1 VLPVIILYL
10 IISIIPAVFAV
21 YASLH
26 FIPLMSPTWTF
37 VGIENYISVF
47 KLDQFWGSLW
57 RGLIFMV
64 GSTIIQ
70 VSVGL
75 WLAFT
80 LNDISIGQKYL
91 TSIVF
96 TAYLIPTVVVSLVA
110 LFLFDQSFGLFH
122 MIGSEWF
129 NLWDST
135 NYILGSNTWAMPLV
149 ILIGSWKFSIFVTI
163 FALAQLRSIPSRFYE
178 AARICGANRWQMF
191 RDITF
196 PRLKGIIL
204 TVILLRGVFM
214 FNKFDLIW
222 MLTEGGP
229 GYATTTLPLLAYQ
242 ETFQGGSYGLGN
254 ALAVMMFLILA
265 LSAILYFKAASP
277 SQEAEV

>member
-1 VLPVIILYL
+1 
-10 IISIIPAVFAV
+10 
-21 YASLH
+21 
-26 FIPLMSPTWTF
+26 
-37 VGIENYISVF
+37 
-47 KLDQFWGSLW
+47 
-57 RGLIFMV
+57 MV

-163 FALAQLRSIPSRFYE
+163 FALAQLRSIPVSFLRSSTYLW
-178 AARICGANRWQMF
+178 RKPLANVQG
-191 RDITF
+191 DITF

-222 MLTEGGP
+222 MLTEGALDIQRHSHCWPIKKHFRGIIWP
-229 GYATTTLPLLAYQ
+229 QGTL
-242 ETFQGGSYGLGN
+242 T
-254 ALAVMMFLILA
+254 AVMMFLILA

>member
-1 VLPVIILYL
+1 MSGDTFKKEQYKKSRSLWRSTRLQSDAVKSFISVLPVIILYL

-47 KLDQFWGSLW
+47 ELDQFWGSLW

-110 LFLFDQSFGLFH
+110 LFLFDQSFGL
-122 MIGSEWF
+122 S
-129 NLWDST
+129 ST
-135 NYILGSNTWAMPLV
+135 
-149 ILIGSWKFSIFVTI
+149 
-163 FALAQLRSIPSRFYE
+163 
-178 AARICGANRWQMF
+178 
-191 RDITF
+191 
-196 PRLKGIIL
+196 
-204 TVILLRGVFM
+204 
-214 FNKFDLIW
+214 
-222 MLTEGGP
+222 
-229 GYATTTLPLLAYQ
+229 
-242 ETFQGGSYGLGN
+242 
-254 ALAVMMFLILA
+254 
-265 LSAILYFKAASP
+265 
-277 SQEAEV
+277 

>member
-1 VLPVIILYL
+1 
-10 IISIIPAVFAV
+10 
-21 YASLH
+21 
-26 FIPLMSPTWTF
+26 
-37 VGIENYISVF
+37 
-47 KLDQFWGSLW
+47 
-57 RGLIFMV
+57 
-64 GSTIIQ
+64 
-70 VSVGL
+70 
-75 WLAFT
+75 
-80 LNDISIGQKYL
+80 
-91 TSIVF
+91 
-96 TAYLIPTVVVSLVA
+96 
-110 LFLFDQSFGLFH
+110 
-122 MIGSEWF
+122 
-129 NLWDST
+129 
-135 NYILGSNTWAMPLV
+135 MPLV